1 MRAAFHFTGCARV
14 DHAGI
19 WVRGQFGHFIDA
31 LASQL
36 AHLDLLLDAKVTGD
50 CQEFEEQTDY
60 CVSAPNVTSVSL
72 GPHNGRL
79 AFARRLKVMS
89 DRLPRLCANWD
100 FILLREPSRR
110 APFIQRWT
118 PDVPKVLLLGG
129 DYSVSLL
136 TSRRRLAYWRALLFD
151 AQLRRMA
158 RSSLVFVNNEV
169 LLARWQ
175 QRAQRIALTRTTTVS
190 RAQIVDG
197 ETRQFRRAGP
207 YELLYVGRIDPLKG
221 LDTLLDAIAI
231 LNRDATRFNLT
242 VVGSGDALYLC
253 SLRQRC
259 RALGLEPDVTFA
271 GYQTTNDIWA
281 FYRRADIFVLPTLAE
296 NLARSIWEA
305 MSQGCPVI
313 TTPIGAQGVVFRDGE
328 DLLFSQPGNASDL
341 AAKIS
346 RLAGDDSLRRALCLR
361 GLLSAQANTAEI
373 RAQEMIGAI
382 KLWLDGTGRC
392 AGH

>member
-19 WVRGQFGHFIDA
+19 WVRGQFGHFIDV
-31 LASQL
+31 LASRLEQ
-36 AHLDLLLDAKVTGD
+36 LDLLLDAKGTGD

-60 CVSAPNVTSVSL
+60 CVNAPNTRSVLL

-79 AFARRLKVMS
+79 AFARRLKIMS
-89 DRLPRLCANWD
+89 DRLPRLCASWD
-100 FILLREPSRR
+100 FILIREPSRR
-110 APFIQRWT
+110 APLIQRWT
-118 PDVPKVLLLGG
+118 PGVPKVLLLGG
-129 DYSVSLL
+129 DYSVSLR
-136 TSRRRLAYWRALLFD
+136 TSRPRLAYWRALLFD
-151 AQLRRMA
+151 AHLRRTA

-175 QRAQRIALTRTTTVS
+175 QHAQRILLTRTTTVS

-207 YELLYVGRIDPLKG
+207 YELLYAGRIDPLKG
-221 LDTLLDAIAI
+221 LDTLLDAMAI
-231 LNRDATRFNLT
+231 LNRDVTHFNLT
-242 VVGSGDALYLC
+242 VVGSGDALYLR

-271 GYQTTNDIWA
+271 GYQTMNDIWA

-313 TTPIGAQGVVFRDGE
+313 TTPIGAQGVVFRDEE
-328 DLLFSQPGNASDL
+328 DLLFSQPGNVSDL

-346 RLAGDDSLRRALCLR
+346 RLAGDHALRRALCSR
-361 GLLSAQANTAEI
+361 GLVLAQANTAEI
-373 RAQEMIGAI
+373 RAQEMIEAI
-382 KLWLDGTGRC
+382 NSWLEDTKRS